1 MKGIRIS
8 HGHVYIGVDI
18 HLVLTQ
24 YIYFWS
30 KMQPFFPLNGI
41 YYDEIKNSSDK
52 R

>member
-1 MKGIRIS
+1 MKGIRINR
-8 HGHVYIGVDI
+8 GHAYIGVVT
-18 HLVLTQ
+18 LQVLTQ

-30 KMQPFFPLNGI
+30 KMQLFFPLNGI